1 MAILVVLIILL
12 ILLTFLG
19 AFGGSIRYKESYYNE
34 DRYTS
39 SEYPIVHPS
48 QMQHVQG
55 LESYQGVEIPETFQH
70 PSGMVDHQSMETYNE
85 EPEQYQEHEGHTPVE
100 PFEDD
105 KVGAPY

>member
-34 DRYTS
+34 VS

-48 QMQHVQG
+48 QIPHVQSF
-55 LESYQGVEIPETFQH
+55 ESHQGVEIPSKFQH
-70 PSGMVDHQSMETYNE
+70 PAGMVNHQSMETYNE
-85 EPEQYQEHEGHTPVE
+85 EPEEYQEHDQEVPVE
-100 PFEDD
+100 PFEGDGF
-105 KVGAPY
+105 GAPY